1 MLIKINNVGQY
12 GVVRDAFAPELPAN
26 AWSNGRNMRFRNGY
40 AERML
45 GETDVYDP
53 PTVTPYHIQ
62 PLTTGTD
69 RYAIYCGLNKIYAAN
84 GLTHTN
90 ITRQSAG
97 VDVNY
102 NATADTRW
110 NGGVLSGIAILNNGV
125 DDPQYW
131 GGNVANKAAALTA
144 WPASTK
150 CKVIRPFR
158 QYLVALNITKG
169 ASSYPYMVKWS
180 HPADPGSLPA
190 SWDQTD
196 ATKDAGEFDLSED
209 PGFIVD
215 GLALGETFI
224 VYKSNA
230 YYAMQWVGGSYV
242 FRFQKISD
250 YDGALSTNCVAYYP
264 GGHLVFGS
272 NDVFTHSGGAPQSIL
287 TGVMREW
294 LYANLDSAY
303 YGRSFVAS
311 NLGKNEIWICFPE
324 SGQTSCNLAVV
335 WNWKD
340 NTTTIRDLPNAT
352 ASASAVLD
360 YIAPATWDSDAGTWD
375 SDTSYWNQNEN
386 TTSAE
391 RLFLASANT
400 KIYLEDSGATFGGTA
415 FSQILERDGLHMD
428 APEQVKLLKSIR
440 PRIDAVPGTVINV
453 YMGGA
458 LDQSSGTTWNGPYP
472 FTVGTDYK
480 VSGMASGRYLGV
492 RFESTTTARWRI
504 KSFDVEFDLLG
515 EY

>member
-1 MLIKINNVGQY
+1 M
-12 GVVRDAFAPELPAN
+12 
-26 AWSNGRNMRFRNGY
+26 
-40 AERML
+40 
-45 GETDVYDP
+45 
-53 PTVTPYHIQ
+53 
-62 PLTTGTD
+62 
-69 RYAIYCGLNKIYAAN
+69 
-84 GLTHTN
+84 
-90 ITRQSAG
+90 
-97 VDVNY
+97 
-102 NATADTRW
+102 
-110 NGGVLSGIAILNNGV
+110 LSGIAILNNGV
-125 DDPQYW
+125 TIRSIGRQRCQQGCGVDC
-131 GGNVANKAAALTA
+131 VAGID
-144 WPASTK
+144 
-150 CKVIRPFR
+150 KVQSHSPVSAIPGCAEYHQGRKQLPIYG
-158 QYLVALNITKG
+158 QVVAPSRSGFSAVI
-169 ASSYPYMVKWS
+169 M
-180 HPADPGSLPA
+180 GS
-190 SWDQTD
+190 DRCH
-196 ATKDAGEFDLSED
+196 KDAGEFDLSED

-230 YYAMQWVGGSYV
+230 YYAMQWTGGSYV

-272 NDVFTHSGGAPQSIL
+272 NDVFTHAGGSPQSIL

-294 LYANLDSAY
+294 LYANLDSDN

-311 NLGKNEIWICFPE
+311 NLGKNEIWLCFPE

-340 NTTTIRDLPNAT
+340 NTTTIRTLPNAT

-386 TTSAE
+386 TTSSE

-400 KIYLEDSGATFGGTA
+400 KIYLEDSGATFDGTTMQQ
-415 FSQILERDGLHMD
+415 SLERDGLHMD
-428 APEQVKLLKSIR
+428 APEQVKLIKSVR

-458 LDQSSGTTWNGPYP
+458 LDQSSGTTWSGPYP

-492 RFESTTTARWRI
+492 RFESTTNAQWRI